1 MQRSQRLGV
10 VLAVE
15 KRKEQQALERMGEAR
30 DLVTQHEQ
38 KIQQLQQ
45 YQQEYR
51 QQIRDGQQGRIAVS
65 RLQAWQAF
73 MGQLEQLIGQQQR
86 QLEQASQV
94 FETRRSEW
102 LRAWEKHR
110 GMENFI
116 ASCRQQEQRE
126 QDSREQKQ
134 ADEAASRAFLRRLR

>member
-15 KRKEQQALERMGEAR
+15 QRKEKQALERMGEAR
-30 DLVTQHEQ
+30 TLMAQREQ
-38 KIQQLQQ
+38 QVEELQR
-45 YQQEYR
+45 YHQEYR
-51 QQIRDGQQGRIAVS
+51 QQIRDGQQGVIAVS

-73 MGQLEQLIGQQQR
+73 MGQLDQLIGQQQV
-86 QLEQASQV
+86 QLEQANQV
-94 FETRRSEW
+94 LEVRRNEW
-102 LRAWEKHR
+102 LKAWEKRR

-116 ASCRQQEQRE
+116 TTCRQQEQRE

-134 ADEAASRAFLRRLR
+134 ADEAAGRVFSRRPR

>member
-15 KRKEQQALERMGEAR
+15 QRKEKQALERMGEAR
-30 DLVTQHEQ
+30 TLMAQREQ
-38 KIQQLQQ
+38 QIQELQR
-45 YQQEYR
+45 YHQEYR
-51 QQIRDGQQGRIAVS
+51 QQIRDGQQGVIAVS

-73 MGQLEQLIGQQQR
+73 MGQLDQLIGQQQV
-86 QLEQASQV
+86 QLEQANQV
-94 FETRRSEW
+94 FEVRRNEW
-102 LRAWEKHR
+102 LKAWEKRR

-116 ASCRQQEQRE
+116 TTCRQQEQRE

-134 ADEAASRAFLRRLR
+134 ADEVAGRAFLRRPR

>member
-15 KRKEQQALERMGEAR
+15 QRKEKQALERMGEAR
-30 DLVTQHEQ
+30 TLMAQREQ
-38 KIQQLQQ
+38 QIQELQR
-45 YQQEYR
+45 YHQEYR
-51 QQIRDGQQGRIAVS
+51 QQIRDGQQGVIAVS

-73 MGQLEQLIGQQQR
+73 MGQLDQLIGQQQV
-86 QLEQASQV
+86 QLEQANQV
-94 FETRRSEW
+94 FEVRRNEW
-102 LRAWEKHR
+102 LKAWEKRR

-116 ASCRQQEQRE
+116 ATCRQQEQRE

-134 ADEAASRAFLRRLR
+134 ADEAAGRAFLRRPR

>member
-15 KRKEQQALERMGEAR
+15 QRKEKQALERMGEAR
-30 DLVTQHEQ
+30 TLMAQREQ
-38 KIQQLQQ
+38 QIQELQR
-45 YQQEYR
+45 YHQEYR
-51 QQIRDGQQGRIAVS
+51 QQIRDGQQGVIASS

-73 MGQLEQLIGQQQR
+73 MGQLDQLIGQQQV
-86 QLEQASQV
+86 QLEQANQV
-94 FETRRSEW
+94 FEVRRNEW
-102 LRAWEKHR
+102 LKAWEKRR

-116 ASCRQQEQRE
+116 TTCRQQEQRE

-134 ADEAASRAFLRRLR
+134 ADEVAGRAFLRRPR